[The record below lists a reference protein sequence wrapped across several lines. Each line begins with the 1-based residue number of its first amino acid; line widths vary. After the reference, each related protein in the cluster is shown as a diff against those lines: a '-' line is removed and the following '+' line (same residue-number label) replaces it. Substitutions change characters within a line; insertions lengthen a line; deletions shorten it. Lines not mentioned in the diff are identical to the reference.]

1 MFLPFEKWH
10 GCLNDFVVVWISDQD
25 GDVVEGSLKR
35 QGSAYCDRHSGI
47 GADGVLVLRTK
58 TRGDLTPYKLT
69 IVNSDGSIAKNC
81 GNGIRCAA
89 LSVLKAHREKGNPK
103 ELPEMVALD
112 VEGEL
117 LTARFMRTAGAYP
130 LVCVEMGAPTLGDD
144 VVWAKD
150 ADREAKRLGSFQ
162 EIGVCEIG
170 NPHIVLTTDGASRDL
185 VLKIGPALQK
195 APLADGINVHLIKSI
210 TLTDKDQAR
219 AGAELGHRLSE
230 GYQVF
235 VWERGAGETMACGSG
250 AAAVGALALASGLV
264 DRSDWI
270 AVDMPGGRLYVRQ
283 QSPEDP
289 VLLAGPG
296 AFVFDGK
303 VSL

>member
-10 GCLNDFVVVWISDQD
+10 GCLNDFVVFWMSDQD
-25 GDVVEGSLKR
+25 GDIVEGSLKR
-35 QGSAYCDRHSGI
+35 LGKAYCDRHAGI

-58 TRGDLTPYKLT
+58 QRGDLTPYKLT
-69 IVNSDGSIAKNC
+69 IINSDGSIAKNC

-89 LSVLKAHREKGNPK
+89 LSVLKAHREKGDPRD
-103 ELPEMVALD
+103 LPEMVDFD
-112 VEGEL
+112 VEGKG
-117 LTARFMRTAGAYP
+117 LTARFMRAAGTYP
-130 LVCVEMGAPTLGDD
+130 LVCVEMGVPKLGAD
-144 VVWAKD
+144 VPWAKD
-150 ADREAKRLGSFQ
+150 ADREAKRLGSFE

-170 NPHIVLTTDGASRDL
+170 NPHIVLTTDDASRDL

-195 APLADGINVHLIKSI
+195 APLADGINVHLIKPL
-210 TLTDKDQAR
+210 TLTDHDQAR
-219 AGAELGHRLSE
+219 AGTELGHRLSE

-250 AAAVGALALASGLV
+250 AAAVGALALASGLIE
-264 DRSDWI
+264 RSDWM
-270 AVDMPGGRLYVRQ
+270 AVDMPGGRLYVKPQ
-283 QSPEDP
+283 GPNEP

-296 AFVFDGK
+296 AFVFDGQ

>member
-1 MFLPFEKWH
+1 MFLGFEKWH
-10 GCLNDFVVVWISDQD
+10 GCRNDFVVIWISDQD

-35 QGSAYCDRHSGI
+35 QGKALCDRHAGI
-47 GADGVLVLRTK
+47 GADGILVLRTRK
-58 TRGDLTPYKLT
+58 RGDLMPYRLT
-69 IVNSDGSIAKNC
+69 IINSDGSIAKNC

-89 LSVLKAHREKGNPK
+89 LSVLKAHREKGDPK
-103 ELPEMVALD
+103 ALPELVELE
-112 VEGEL
+112 VEGEA
-117 LTARFMRTAGAYP
+117 LTARFMRPAGTYP
-130 LVCVEMGAPTLGDD
+130 LVCVEMGVPKLGAAVAWEEDAQRD
-144 VVWAKD
+144 AK
-150 ADREAKRLGSFQ
+150 KLGAFS

-170 NPHIVLTTDGASRDL
+170 NPHVVLTTDAASREL
-185 VLKIGPALQK
+185 VLKVGPALQTS
-195 APLADGINVHLIKSI
+195 PLADGINVHLIKPL
-210 TLTDKDQAR
+210 TLTDRDQAR

-264 DRSDWI
+264 DRDEWI
-270 AVDMPGGRLYVRQ
+270 AVDMPGGRLYVKHE
-283 QSPEDP
+283 SPTEP